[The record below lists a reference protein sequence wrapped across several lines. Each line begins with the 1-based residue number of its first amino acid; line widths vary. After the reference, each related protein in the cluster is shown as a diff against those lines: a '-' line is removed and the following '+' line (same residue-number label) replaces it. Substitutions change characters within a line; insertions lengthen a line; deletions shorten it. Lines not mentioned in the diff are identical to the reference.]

1 MISVFSSY
9 ITRKD
14 MDLVLSRMVEDA
26 IVDEVFSDRFEKV
39 VREQF
44 QFEYAIALR
53 SPYYALLKALKICG
67 LSAGAKVAVS
77 ALAPSWHSAA
87 VEDAGFLPI
96 VLDVEEETFHPST
109 EDIRRIDPSA
119 IILFDALGKLPPPSL
134 LEHIT
139 VPIIEDI
146 SQTLGNARAS
156 KASLSFAYFSVW
168 GLEADS
174 PIATGGGAL
183 LCAVGKRDAQILRA
197 LDEALPSELK
207 MTDYNAALGLSQL
220 KGYASMMER
229 RKAIRGMLQAQLA
242 RSRHAGL
249 RVEDAEQPPCYAFP
263 IFSETSAKEIIEYA
277 KKHGVRAELAF
288 ASSPA
293 MIAENAAAMF
303 PSARSIAL
311 RCVLFPMH
319 HKLSNQQVDQIGK
332 IIATLP

>member
-26 IVDEVFSDRFEKV
+26 VVDDIFSDRFEKAIK
-39 VREQF
+39 EQF

-53 SPYYALLKALKICG
+53 SPYCALLKALKICELG
-67 LSAGAKVAVS
+67 AGAKIAIS
-77 ALAPSWHSAA
+77 ALAPAWHRNA
-87 VEDAGFLPI
+87 VEDIGFIPI
-96 VLDVEEETFHPST
+96 ILDIEEETLHPST
-109 EDIRRIDPSA
+109 ESIQRADPSA
-119 IILFDALGKLPPPSL
+119 IILFDALGKLPPGSL
-134 LEHIT
+134 LEKIS

-146 SQTLGNARAS
+146 SQTLGSGSQS
-156 KASLSFAYFSVW
+156 KSNLAFAYFSVW

-183 LCAVGKRDAQILRA
+183 LCAKGKRDAQILRA

-220 KGYASMMER
+220 KSYSQMMER
-229 RKAIRGMLQAQLA
+229 RRAIREILQAQLA
-242 RSRHAGL
+242 RTRHSGL
-249 RVEDAEQPPCYAFP
+249 QIEEPELWPAYAFP
-263 IFSETSAKEIIEYA
+263 VFSETSAKEIIDYA
-277 KKHGVRAELAF
+277 KKHGVQAELAF
-288 ASSPA
+288 SSSSA
-293 MIAENAAAMF
+293 MLGQDAETVF

-319 HKLSNQQVDQIGK
+319 HKLLNQQVDQIGK

>member
-26 IVDEVFSDRFEKV
+26 VVDEVFSDRFEKAI
-39 VREQF
+39 REQF

-67 LSAGAKVAVS
+67 LGAGARVAIS
-77 ALAPSWHSAA
+77 ALAPSWHKAA
-87 VEDAGFLPI
+87 VEDAGFAPTI
-96 VLDVEEETFHPST
+96 LDVEEKTLHPSS
-109 EDIRRIDPSA
+109 ESVQRADPSA

-134 LEHIT
+134 LEKIA
-139 VPIIEDI
+139 VPVIEDI
-146 SQTLGNARAS
+146 SQTLGNGSQS
-156 KASLSFAYFSVW
+156 KTNLPFAYFSVW

-183 LCAVGKRDAQILRA
+183 LCAKGKRDAQILRA
-197 LDEALPSELK
+197 LDEMLPSELK

-220 KGYASMMER
+220 KGYSSMLER
-229 RKAIRGMLQAQLA
+229 RRAIREILQAQLA
-242 RSRHAGL
+242 RTRHAGL
-249 RVEDAEQPPCYAFP
+249 QIEEPELWPGYAFP
-263 IFSETSAKEIIEYA
+263 VFSETSAKEIMDYA
-277 KKHGVRAELAF
+277 EKHGVQAELAF

-293 MIAENAAAMF
+293 VMEENSERVF